1 MQCTDLS
8 KPHLISQNTI
18 IAFAPQKREPVETC
32 QLEVL
37 QRSASGGDIFRI
49 FVHPLEI
56 RPRIPMVREALVRES
71 AFSLPLPVRRNKL
84 LCDRI
89 DILLEFPGAMVVVE
103 SLPLAKVFHVAVDSF
118 SMRNNAFSI
127 AESLEIF
134 LLSLLFEQ
142 EGFPVF
148 LRYSR
153 SIDA

>member
-1 MQCTDLS
+1 
-8 KPHLISQNTI
+8 
-18 IAFAPQKREPVETC
+18 
-32 QLEVL
+32 
-37 QRSASGGDIFRI
+37 
-49 FVHPLEI
+49 
-56 RPRIPMVREALVRES
+56 
-71 AFSLPLPVRRNKL
+71 
-84 LCDRI
+84 
-89 DILLEFPGAMVVVE
+89 MVVVE
-103 SLPLAKVFHVAVDSF
+103 SLPLAKVFHVAIDSF